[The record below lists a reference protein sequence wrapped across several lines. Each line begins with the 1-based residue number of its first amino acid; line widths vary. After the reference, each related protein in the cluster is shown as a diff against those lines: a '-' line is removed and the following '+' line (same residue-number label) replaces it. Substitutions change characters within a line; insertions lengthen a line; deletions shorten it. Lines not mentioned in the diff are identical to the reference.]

1 MPSEAAR
8 ALGSVARIAGD
19 GDNLAIAV
27 RRLPAGTL
35 IEAADGDLTLS
46 HDVLEGHRFAIAPIP
61 TGAPL
66 LSWGLPFGVAR
77 RDVAPGAYVCNR
89 GMLEALRSA
98 DLGISLPAEPN
109 FVDHAERPRFDPD
122 GFAPAPAL
130 PRLGRI
136 HSFHGFR
143 RPGGRGVGTRNHV
156 VVMAVTSRV
165 NAFVRQLAE
174 RLDGSSP
181 EDRIDGVTAV
191 AHTEGGSDSRPNNL
205 DLVLRT
211 LAGFMM
217 HPNVG
222 AVLAVDDGA
231 GAVTNEALRAY
242 MESHAHPLSGVP
254 HAFMS
259 RAAGFAADLARGERM
274 ARPLLAAAR
283 RDQRSAE
290 PVSQLTIALQCGG
303 SDAFSGIS
311 GNPLVA
317 WVARALIRQG
327 ASAIL
332 AETDELIGAERY
344 LLQRVRDA
352 DTAAR
357 FLSTIERFEERAAW
371 HGASAAG
378 NPSWGN
384 RLRGL
389 YNITLKSLG
398 AALKRHPDVRLE
410 DVLEYGER
418 LRRPGFVFM
427 DSPGNDLESIAG
439 QVASGCNLVCFVTG
453 NGSITNFPFVPTLK
467 VVTTTGRYASLEGEM
482 DVDAGRYLTG
492 TPMDELG
499 AAMLAL
505 TLEVASGRR
514 TAGER
519 AGHAQVQIW
528 RDWPR
533 TDATELPLL
542 LRQPAP
548 TGVNVPIATEISATP
563 WRFTAL
569 RSERGCSSDA
579 VGLILPTSLCAGQV
593 ARLIAEDLDRR
604 RIGRAAGMSRIL
616 ALPHTEGCGV
626 SSGSSEELYVRT
638 LFGYLMHPLVR
649 HCLLLEHG
657 CEKTHN
663 GFLRSRLEALGVD
676 PTRFGWASIQADGG
690 VSEVAARVEAWFAAA
705 VATSETPVPAEAGLE
720 GLRLGI
726 AGSGPLPA
734 DVARCFARLTRTV
747 VGGGGA
753 VVVAENAGALAAE
766 DFLRGTV
773 GTLATQGG
781 VRPTLAYGQRSS
793 SDGFHVMQTP
803 TRHWIETLTG
813 LGATGVEIILSHV
826 DGRARQG
833 HPLVP
838 VLQVGCHRAP
848 HDPGTSDLDLV
859 LSGDADT
866 WTERLLARIAEV
878 LDGEYRP
885 RSSHLGNTDFQFTR
899 GPLGISL

>member
-1 MPSEAAR
+1 MPPEAAR
-8 ALGSVARIAGD
+8 RFDSVARLAGAA
-19 GDNLAIAV
+19 DNLAIAV
-27 RRLPAGTL
+27 RRLPAGAL
-35 IEAADGDLTLS
+35 IESAHGHLSLS

-61 TGAPL
+61 AGAPL

-77 RDVAPGAYVCNR
+77 RDVAAGEYVCNP
-89 GMLEALRSA
+89 GMLEALRSV
-98 DLGISLPAEPN
+98 DLGMTLPAEPN
-109 FVDHAERPRFDPD
+109 FVDLAERHRFDPD

-130 PRLGRI
+130 PRLGRVGV
-136 HSFHGFR
+136 FQGFR
-143 RPGGRGVGTRNHV
+143 RPGARGVGTRNHV

-165 NAFVRQLAE
+165 NAFVRRLAE
-174 RLDGSSP
+174 RLDRP
-181 EDRIDGVTAV
+181 IPDDRIDGVTAV

-205 DLVLRT
+205 ELVVRT
-211 LAGFMM
+211 LAGFMV

-231 GAVTNEALRAY
+231 GAVTNAALRAY
-242 MESHAHPLSGVP
+242 MEAQAYPLSDVP
-254 HAFMS
+254 HAFIS
-259 RAAGFAADLARGERM
+259 RSAGFAADLERGERE
-274 ARPLLAAAR
+274 AWPLLAAAR
-283 RDQRSAE
+283 RDRRSVE

-317 WVARALIRQG
+317 WVARELIRQG
-327 ASAIL
+327 ASANL

-344 LLQRVRDA
+344 LLQKVRDA
-352 DTAAR
+352 DTATR
-357 FLSTIERFEERAAW
+357 FLHAIERFEERAAW

-378 NPSWGN
+378 NPAWGN
-384 RLRGL
+384 KLRGL
-389 YNITLKSLG
+389 YNITLKSIG

-467 VVTTTGRYASLEGEM
+467 VVTTTGRFSSLEGEM

-492 TPMDELG
+492 TPMEELG

-505 TLEVASGRR
+505 TLEVASGRPS
-514 TAGER
+514 AGER

-533 TDATELPLL
+533 TDATQLPVL

-548 TGVNVPIATEISATP
+548 TGLSMPIATETSATP
-563 WRFTAL
+563 WRFRAV
-569 RSERGCSSDA
+569 RSEQGFSSDA

-593 ARLIAEDLDRR
+593 ARVIAEDLDRR
-604 RIGRAAGMSRIL
+604 GIGRAAGLTRIL

-626 SSGSSEELYVRT
+626 SSGSSEELSVRT

-676 PTRFGWASIQADGG
+676 PTRFGWASIQSDGG
-690 VSEVAARVEAWFAAA
+690 VSAVAAKVEAWFATTLAG
-705 VATSETPVPAEAGLE
+705 SEAPVRGEAGLE
-720 GLRLGI
+720 RLRLGI
-726 AGSGPLPA
+726 AGSAPLPA
-734 DVARCFARLTRTV
+734 DVARCFARLTRTL
-747 VGGGGA
+747 VGAGGT
-753 VVVAENAGALAAE
+753 VVVAENAGALTAE
-766 DFLRGTV
+766 DFLL
-773 GTLATQGG
+773 GTLGTLGTQGG

-793 SDGFHVMQTP
+793 SDGFHVMQTA
-803 TRHWIETLTG
+803 TRHWVETLTG

-838 VLQVGCHRAP
+838 VLQVGCDRSP
-848 HDPGTSDLDLV
+848 HDPGVSDLDLV
-859 LSGDADT
+859 LSGDRDT
-866 WTERLLARIAEV
+866 WTERLLGRIVEV

-885 RSSHLGNTDFQFTR
+885 RSSELGNTDFQFSR